1 MVSFNFCGNVTLCSV
16 YFNNTDWYIDSNSA
30 AYSKTWSFSLVPGL
44 NEITLNESV
53 VYKKGSMLQLSFDK
67 EINIYSHSHDIL
79 LNYEF
84 DYPISKWNENGFK
97 IQPSLGTFC
106 VRALTRRYYFA
117 TKTSFSVQFVDNG
130 TFSLLFYM
138 YDQMSSKFYVRNN
151 YTVQVNPP
159 GKYLYG

>member
-1 MVSFNFCGNVTLCSV
+1 M
-16 YFNNTDWYIDSNSA
+16 
-30 AYSKTWSFSLVPGL
+30 PGL
-44 NEITLNESV
+44 NEITLDESI
-53 VYKKGSMLQLSFDK
+53 VYKKGCMLQLSFDK

-84 DYPISKWNENGFK
+84 DYPISNMNANEFK
-97 IQPSLGTFC
+97 IQPALGTFC